1 MQCPGGVAQNGHD
14 VQKRSCLIKE
24 KTMNALTRIDTQAL
38 NRALVG
44 FDRMFDTFESRFA
57 NQLASNYPP
66 YNILKADNDN
76 YIIEVA
82 VAGFKKDEITVEVDQ
97 DQLVIKGQKSE
108 TVNTTTEYMH
118 RGLSA
123 RDFVRQFTLA
133 EHMIVNGATIQDGV
147 LQVNIQR
154 IVPEELKPRLI
165 DIVEVK

>member
-1 MQCPGGVAQNGHD
+1 
-14 VQKRSCLIKE
+14 
-24 KTMNALTRIDTQAL
+24 MNALARIDTQAL

-57 NQLASNYPP
+57 NQLSSNYPP
-66 YNILKADNDN
+66 YNIVKADDDH

-108 TVNTTTEYMH
+108 TVNTTTVYMH

-147 LQVNIQR
+147 LQVNIER
-154 IVPEELKPRLI
+154 IIPEELKPRLI

>member
-1 MQCPGGVAQNGHD
+1 MVN
-14 VQKRSCLIKE
+14 
-24 KTMNALTRIDTQAL
+24 TALTLDPSRVRTYSI
-38 NRALVG
+38 G

-57 NQLASNYPP
+57 TQLASNYPP

-76 YIIEVA
+76 YIIEIA
-82 VAGFKKDEITVEVDQ
+82 VAGFKKDEITVEIDQ

-108 TVNTTTEYMH
+108 TVNTTTVYMH

-147 LQVNIQR
+147 LQVIIER
-154 IVPEELKPRLI
+154 VIPEELKPRLI
-165 DIVEVK
+165 DIVEIK

>member
-14 VQKRSCLIKE
+14 VQTRSCLIKE

-76 YIIEVA
+76 YIIEID

-108 TVNTTTEYMH
+108 TVNATTVYMH

-147 LQVNIQR
+147 LQVIIER
-154 IVPEELKPRLI
+154 VIPEELKPRLI

>member
-1 MQCPGGVAQNGHD
+1 MQCPGGVAENGHD

-24 KTMNALTRIDTQAL
+24 KTMNALARIDTQAL

-108 TVNTTTEYMH
+108 TANTTTVYMH

-133 EHMIVNGATIQDGV
+133 EHMVVNGATIQDGV

>member
-1 MQCPGGVAQNGHD
+1 MPGWGCRKMD
-14 VQKRSCLIKE
+14 MMSKKRSCLIKE

-66 YNILKADNDN
+66 YNILKDDDDN
-76 YIIEVA
+76 YVIEVA

-108 TVNTTTEYMH
+108 TANTTTVYMH

-133 EHMIVNGATIQDGV
+133 EHMVVNGATIQDGV